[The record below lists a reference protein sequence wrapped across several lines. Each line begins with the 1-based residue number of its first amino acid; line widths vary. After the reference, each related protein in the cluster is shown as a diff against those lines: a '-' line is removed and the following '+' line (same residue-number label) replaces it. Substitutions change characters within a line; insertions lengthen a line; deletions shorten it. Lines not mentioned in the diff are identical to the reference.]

1 MRRALLILI
10 VAVQIAAVAAFSMP
24 AGAQEA
30 PLTPFL
36 RIETGL
42 HTARVHRIATDASGR
57 LVATV
62 SNDKTVRLWSR
73 DGGDAVGVMRIP
85 IDRGEEGRLYSVALS
100 PDGETAV
107 AAGYTAATW
116 DGAFAIYL
124 FDVKRQRMTARL
136 TGQPDVIYDMA
147 FSPDGRV
154 VAAVFGG
161 KSGLRI
167 YDSKTFQLLAQD
179 SSYGSRAT
187 GLAFDR
193 QGRLATTSFD
203 GKIRL
208 YDAQFRMTASLKGLS
223 GKQPYSVAFSA
234 DGRRLA
240 VGYND
245 AAQVDVLSGDT
256 LAPLFSP
263 NAAGLATGS
272 LSQVAW
278 SGSGADEKLA
288 AAGSASPDGKA
299 PVLRQ
304 WGNGGRGAPVDTV
317 VSRNLITHLR
327 PTDTGGLLFAAA
339 DPVWGRLDG
348 QGRAL
353 YAKPSV
359 TGDFRDI
366 YRGRFQLSPDGL
378 VVDFGMEPGGGRP
391 FRFDV
396 RDGRLVANPPAG
408 PGFTGPRDAADALK
422 VTDWRNA
429 SAPKINGKPIPLEA
443 GERSLS
449 VDVIAQEK
457 RALIGSD
464 FALRLVDAQGREIA
478 SVQTPAE
485 VWGVVAAAN
494 GRLAVAALGDGTLRW
509 YSLAGGLR
517 PLEELAALFPHSDGL
532 RWVQWTPEG
541 FFTHP
546 QTGGQDLVGFHLNSS
561 KKGAPLW
568 VEFKQVYPVLYA
580 PELVRDRVAQVNR
593 EELNRRVSRIG
604 DLRRLT
610 QRAPK
615 ITLVDYCAETAE
627 TRGFSRVPP
636 SEGKPAGPGTA
647 AAAPPC
653 QPIDTSPLTRAFSRA
668 TAQPETDPPKSEGAA
683 GPRTTIALPATTT
696 SLRLRYRVDTPLEE
710 TGDIQV
716 FLNGRD
722 VTGEQVT
729 RGFSRVADPA
739 AAPPA
744 AAPPTSPPA
753 VGAAP
758 PANPIREAVVRID
771 AGSNGVQLRAYN
783 RTGAIYEQTPV
794 LDFIVPAPS
803 RATDAVVAEAKPAPK
818 PKPRLISAVVGINAY
833 RPPFPRLMKAAPDA
847 RTFAATVRERIPD
860 VYDAAES
867 ITLSR
872 ELYDAQASRAAIV
885 AMLQDVAKNSRD
897 DDTVLIYL
905 SGHGLVDPLPED
917 NVDLYYYITQNVAA
931 GDEKT
936 VAREALSER
945 DLALLISGIK
955 ARNVLLFLDTC
966 HSGAV
971 EALSDYSSSSID
983 KFKERA
989 GTGPYLIAAATR
1001 KQEARDASID
1011 RMNSGPFARAV
1022 IEGLVGRSAAAGTL
1036 VSQFQ
1041 ILDHVMGKVPEY
1053 AKLDRWEQDAVV
1065 HYSGGK
1071 IDRIPITQTK
1081 AAP

>member
-1 MRRALLILI
+1 MRRALLVLI
-10 VAVQIAAVAAFSMP
+10 VAMQIAVVTAISMP

-36 RIETGL
+36 RVETGL

-73 DGGDAVGVMRIP
+73 DGGDAVGVMRVP

-147 FSPDGRV
+147 FSPDGRF

-161 KSGLRI
+161 KSGLRV

-208 YDAQFRMTASLKGLS
+208 YDAQFHMTASLKGLS

-263 NAAGLATGS
+263 SAAGLVTGS

-278 SGSGADEKLA
+278 SGSGANEKLA

-304 WGNGGRGAPVDTV
+304 WGNGGRGTPVDTV

-339 DPVWGRLDG
+339 DPVWGRLDE
-348 QGRAL
+348 QGGTL
-353 YAKPSV
+353 YSKPSV

-378 VVDFGMEPGGGRP
+378 TVDFGMEPGGGRP

-396 RDGRLVANPPAG
+396 REGRLTANPPIA
-408 PGFTGPRDAADALK
+408 PGFAGPRDAADTLK

-429 SAPKINGKPIPLEA
+429 SAPKVNGKPVALEA

-449 VDVIAQEK
+449 VDVVAQEK
-457 RALIGSD
+457 QVLIGSD
-464 FALRLVDAQGREIA
+464 FALRLVNAQGREIA

-485 VWGVVAAAN
+485 VWGVVASAN

-509 YSLAGGLR
+509 YSLAGGIR
-517 PLEELAALFPHSDGL
+517 PLEELAALFPHKDGV

-546 QTGGQDLVGFHLNSS
+546 RNGGQDLVGFHLNNS

-568 VEFKQVYPVLYA
+568 VEFKQVYQVLYA
-580 PELVRDRVAQVNR
+580 PELVRNRIVQIDR
-593 EELNRRVSRIG
+593 EELNRRISRIG

-615 ITLVDYCAETAE
+615 ITLVEYCAEAAE
-627 TRGFSRVPP
+627 TRGFSRVPASVSP
-636 SEGKPAGPGTA
+636 PTEQVA
-647 AAAPPC
+647 ATVAPPC
-653 QPIDTSPLTRAFSRA
+653 RPIDTSPLTRAFARVSVQPDTDAPKNEGKA
-668 TAQPETDPPKSEGAA
+668 TPS
-683 GPRTTIALPATTT
+683 TTIALPSDMTR
-696 SLRLRYRVDTPLEE
+696 LRVRYRVDTPLEE

-729 RGFSRVADPA
+729 RGFSRVADPV
-739 AAPPA
+739 AAPQPA
-744 AAPPTSPPA
+744 TPPA
-753 VGAAP
+753 VEATPA
-758 PANPIREAVVRID
+758 PANPIREAVVRIEP
-771 AGSNGVQLRAYN
+771 GSNGIQLRAYN

-794 LDFIVPAPS
+794 LDFVVPVAS
-803 RATDAVVAEAKPAPK
+803 RTADATAAEAKPQPK
-818 PKPRLISAVVGINAY
+818 PKPRLISAVAGINAY
-833 RPPFPRLMKAAPDA
+833 QAPFPRLAKAAPDA

-867 ITLSR
+867 IKLSR
-872 ELYDAQASRAAIV
+872 ELYDAQASRTAIV

-931 GDEKT
+931 GDEAT

-945 DLALLISGIK
+945 DLASLISGIK

-971 EALSDYSSSSID
+971 ETLSEYSSSSID
-983 KFKERA
+983 KLKERA

-1011 RMNSGPFARAV
+1011 KTNSGPFARAV
-1022 IEGLVGRSAAAGTL
+1022 IESLVGNNAAAGTL
-1036 VSQFQ
+1036 VSQLQ
-1041 ILDHVMGKVPEY
+1041 ILNHVIEKVPEY
-1053 AKLDRWEQDAVV
+1053 ARLDRWEQDAVV
-1065 HYSGGK
+1065 HHGGVK